1 LSAALGV
8 LMLSSTNAITPNGYL
23 RFRNF
28 LQKACG
34 ISLSENKQYLV
45 ASRLGK
51 TLERENF
58 TKIEQLVD
66 ALERAGSARLKEEVI
81 NAMTTNETLWFRDS
95 HPFTILKNKVL
106 PEMTARPLK
115 IWSAASST
123 GQEPYSISMVIDEF
137 KSLRPGVLK
146 AGERIVATDICT
158 NILQHAKQGEYDSL
172 AIARG
177 LGADLQHKYFDKVD
191 VSTWKIKPHLSARV
205 DFRYL
210 NLIEPFS
217 SLGKFDIIF
226 CRNVLIY
233 FNGELKL
240 DILKRMHASLNPGG
254 YLFLGGS
261 EALSGLSSLF
271 EIVQC
276 HPGIVYRAKSL

>member
-1 LSAALGV
+1 
-8 LMLSSTNAITPNGYL
+8 MLSSANGITPNGYL

-34 ISLSENKQYLV
+34 ISLSDNKQYLV

-51 TLERENF
+51 TLEREGF
-58 TKIEQLVD
+58 TQIEQLVD
-66 ALERAGSARLKEEVI
+66 TLESARSAKLKEEVI

-95 HPFTILKNKVL
+95 HPFTILKTKIL
-106 PEMTARPLK
+106 PEMVNTPLK
-115 IWSAASST
+115 IWSSASST
-123 GQEPYSISMVIDEF
+123 GQEAYSVSMVIDEF
-137 KSLRPGVLK
+137 KALRPGVLK
-146 AGERIVATDICT
+146 AGERIIATDICT

-177 LGADLQHKYFDKVD
+177 LGADMQRKYFDKVD
-191 VSTWKIKPHLSARV
+191 DSTWKVKSHISARV

-210 NLIEPFS
+210 NLIDSFS

-233 FNGELKL
+233 FNAELKL
-240 DILKRMHASLNPGG
+240 DILRRMHDSLNPGG

-276 HPGIVYRAKSL
+276 HPGIVYKAKPQ

>member
-1 LSAALGV
+1 
-8 LMLSSTNAITPNGYL
+8 MLSSTNAITPNGYL
-23 RFRNF
+23 RFRDF
-28 LQKACG
+28 LQKVCG
-34 ISLSENKQYLV
+34 ISLSDNKQYLV

-51 TLERENF
+51 ILERENF
-58 TKIEQLVD
+58 SKIEQLVD
-66 ALERAGSARLKEEVI
+66 ALERAGSTKLKEEVI

-95 HPFTILKNKVL
+95 HPFKILKEKIL
-106 PEMTARPLK
+106 PEMTKSPLK

-123 GQEPYSISMVIDEF
+123 GQEPYSISMVIEEF
-137 KSLRPGVLK
+137 KASRPGVLRP
-146 AGERIVATDICT
+146 GEKIVATDICT

-177 LGADLQHKYFDKVD
+177 LGDDMQRKYFDKINNT
-191 VSTWKIKPHLSARV
+191 TWKVKSSLSARI

-210 NLIEPFS
+210 NLIDSFS
-217 SLGKFDIIF
+217 GLGKFDVIF

-233 FNGELKL
+233 FTADLKM
-240 DILKRMHASLNPGG
+240 DILRRMRASLNPGG

-261 EALSGLSSLF
+261 EALSGLSDLF

-276 HPGIVYRAKSL
+276 HPGIVYRAK

>member
-1 LSAALGV
+1 
-8 LMLSSTNAITPNGYL
+8 MLSSTNAITPNGYL
-23 RFRNF
+23 RFRRF

-34 ISLSENKQYLV
+34 ISLGDNKQYLV
-45 ASRLGK
+45 ASRLGR
-51 TLERENF
+51 TLEREGF

-66 ALERAGSARLKEEVI
+66 VLEREGNHRLREEVI
-81 NAMTTNETLWFRDS
+81 NAMTTNETLWFRDL
-95 HPFTILKNKVL
+95 HPFTILKNKIL
-106 PEMTARPLK
+106 PEMTRAPLK

-123 GQEPYSISMVIDEF
+123 GQEAYSISMVIEEF
-137 KSLRPGVLK
+137 KGLRPGVLK

-177 LGADLQHKYFDKVD
+177 LGDDAQRKYFDKLNG
-191 VSTWKIKPHLSARV
+191 STWKIKTHLSSRV
-205 DFRYL
+205 DFKHL
-210 NLIEPFS
+210 NLIDSFS

-233 FNGELKL
+233 FNVELKL

-276 HPGIVYRAKSL
+276 HPGIVYKAKIL

>member
-1 LSAALGV
+1 
-8 LMLSSTNAITPNGYL
+8 MLSSTNAITPNGYL
-23 RFRNF
+23 RFRRF

-34 ISLSENKQYLV
+34 ISLGDNKQYLV
-45 ASRLGK
+45 ASRLGR
-51 TLERENF
+51 TLEREGF

-66 ALERAGSARLKEEVI
+66 VLEREGNHRLREEVI
-81 NAMTTNETLWFRDS
+81 NAMTTNETLWFRDL
-95 HPFTILKNKVL
+95 HPFTILKNKIL
-106 PEMTARPLK
+106 PEMTRAPLRV
-115 IWSAASST
+115 WSAASST
-123 GQEPYSISMVIDEF
+123 GQEAYSISMVIEEF
-137 KSLRPGVLK
+137 KGLRPGVLK

-177 LGADLQHKYFDKVD
+177 LGDDAQRKYFDKLNG
-191 VSTWKIKPHLSARV
+191 STWKIKTHLSSRV
-205 DFRYL
+205 DFKHL
-210 NLIEPFS
+210 NLIDSFS

-233 FNGELKL
+233 FNVELKL

-276 HPGIVYRAKSL
+276 HPGIVYKAKIL

>member
-1 LSAALGV
+1 
-8 LMLSSTNAITPNGYL
+8 MLSSSNTISPPGYE
-23 RFRNF
+23 RFRKY
-28 LQKACG
+28 LEKESG
-34 ISLSENKQYLV
+34 ISLSDNKQYLV

-51 TLERENF
+51 IMEREKF
-58 TKIEQLVD
+58 TKIEALVD
-66 ALERAGSARLKEEVI
+66 ALERGGRTSKLREEII

-95 HPFTILKNKVL
+95 HPFKILKDVVL
-106 PEMTARPLK
+106 PQFDKRPLR

-137 KSLRPGVLK
+137 KQSKPGVLK
-146 AGERIVATDICT
+146 SGERIVATDICT
-158 NILQHAKQGEYDSL
+158 NILKHAKQGEYDSL

-177 LGADLQHKYFDKVD
+177 LAPDKQTRYFDKL
-191 VSTWKIKPHLSARV
+191 SGTTWKVKPIISSRV
-205 DFRYL
+205 EFRYL
-210 NLIEPFS
+210 NLIDSFS
-217 SLGKFDIIF
+217 SLGKFDVIF

-233 FNGELKL
+233 FTAETKL
-240 DILKRMHASLNPGG
+240 DILRRMHAALNPGG

-276 HPGIVYRAKSL
+276 HPGIVYKAK

>member
-1 LSAALGV
+1 
-8 LMLSSTNAITPNGYL
+8 MLSSANGITPNGYL

-34 ISLSENKQYLV
+34 ISLSDNKQYLV

-51 TLERENF
+51 TLEREGF
-58 TKIEQLVD
+58 TQIEQLVD
-66 ALERAGSARLKEEVI
+66 TLESARSAKLKEEVI

-95 HPFTILKNKVL
+95 HPFTILKTKIL
-106 PEMTARPLK
+106 PEMVNTPLK
-115 IWSAASST
+115 IWSSASST
-123 GQEPYSISMVIDEF
+123 GQEAYSVSMVIDEF
-137 KSLRPGVLK
+137 KALRPGVLK
-146 AGERIVATDICT
+146 AGERIIATDICT

-177 LGADLQHKYFDKVD
+177 LGADMQRKYFDKVD
-191 VSTWKIKPHLSARV
+191 DSTWKVKSHISARV

-210 NLIEPFS
+210 NLIDSFC

-233 FNGELKL
+233 FNAELKL
-240 DILKRMHASLNPGG
+240 DILRRMHDSLNPGG

-276 HPGIVYRAKSL
+276 HPGIVYKAKPQ